1 MIKLLFLMQ
10 KIKID
15 EIRIDGFRGLKDFK
29 MSLSETT
36 VLTGMNNVGKTSVLK
51 ALQLLFGNSSFL
63 AAEDLHIDNNGKS
76 TQIIVDAK
84 IIAIGEDGKRTANFS
99 EVWEIAFGE
108 ANIKMDA
115 EEYSYVPMRVKY
127 TFQTL
132 QNSFNRDMHILNEWE
147 SAGIAWQDLKGK
159 KSTIKGDYFQF
170 HYLDAKRDI
179 QDDLKVRT
187 SYLGKMLG
195 DVASNYDPKDVAE
208 LEKKISSLNAEAIE
222 KSSVLKNIQES
233 LKGIDTTMDSSG
245 KVYVSPFAKKLR
257 DLNKSLTIHYGT
269 EDSSFTMDYHGMG
282 TRSWSSMLSFRAFVK
297 QMCNSKSP
305 DEEAFLPIIAIEE
318 PEAHLH
324 PNAQKQLYKQM
335 NDMPGIKII
344 STHSPYVAACA
355 ELSELRGMYKSDEK
369 TVCGSLPVAKLTS
382 EEQRKIRQAVLTS
395 NGELLFAKAIV
406 LGEGE
411 TEVQALPIFCQQHLG
426 LTPVESGLSFVDAKG
441 CGNYYPFVALADAFQ
456 IPWYIFSDGE
466 NETQKG
472 LKKLLKKTYGED
484 RALTEQKNIFIIPDE
499 KDFEGMLIVDGYKDE
514 IEKAIEQLKGKGYIN
529 EFIRENN
536 HKSKKREKTSAVCE
550 KCHQNIFINVERIY
564 DGEDGRLTA
573 LDDIM
578 ENNKAQLG
586 PMLANSIIESGK
598 TLPPLIVKLFDEI
611 KKDICHV

>member
-1 MIKLLFLMQ
+1 MQ

-63 AAEDLHIDNNGKS
+63 AAEDLHIDNDDKS

-115 EEYSYVPMRVKY
+115 EEYAYVPLRVKY

-132 QNSFNRDMHILNEWE
+132 QNSFNRDMHVLNEWE
-147 SAGIAWQDLKGK
+147 STGIAWQDLKGK

-179 QDDLKVRT
+179 QDDLKART

-208 LEKKISSLNAEAIE
+208 LEQKISSLNAEAIE
-222 KSSVLKNIQES
+222 KSNVLKNIQES

-269 EDSSFTMDYHGMG
+269 ENSSFTMDYHGMG

-297 QMCNSKSP
+297 QMCNSKNL

-355 ELSELRGMYKSDEK
+355 ELSELKGMYKSDEK
-369 TVCGSLPVAKLTS
+369 TVCGSLPVTKLTS
-382 EEQRKIRQAVLTS
+382 EDQRKIRQAVLTS

-411 TEVQALPIFCQQHLG
+411 TEVQALPIFSQQHLG
-426 LTPVESGLSFVDAKG
+426 LTPVESGLSFIDAKG
-441 CGNYYPFVALADAFQ
+441 CGNYYPFVVLADAFQ

-466 NETQKG
+466 KGTQQG
-472 LKKLLKKTYGED
+472 LKNLLKKTYGED
-484 RALTEQKNIFIIPDE
+484 RDLTEQKNIFIIPDE
-499 KDFEGMLIVDGYKDE
+499 KDFEGMLLDDGYKDE
-514 IEKAIEQLKGKGYIN
+514 IEKAIEQLKGEGYIDK
-529 EFIRENN
+529 FIREHN
-536 HKSKKREKTSAVCE
+536 HRPKKREKTSDVCE
-550 KCHQNIFINVERIY
+550 KCHQNIFVDIERIY

-586 PMLANSIIESGK
+586 PMIANSIIENGK

>member
-1 MIKLLFLMQ
+1 MR

-63 AAEDLHIDNNGKS
+63 AAEDLHIDNNDKS

-115 EEYSYVPMRVKY
+115 EEYAYVPMRVKY

-208 LEKKISSLNAEAIE
+208 LEEKISSLNAEAIE
-222 KSSVLKNIQES
+222 KSNVLKNIQES

-297 QMCNSKSP
+297 QICNSKNP

-369 TVCGSLPVAKLTS
+369 TVCGSLPVTKLTS

-456 IPWYIFSDGE
+456 ILWYIFSDGE
-466 NETQKG
+466 KETQKG

-484 RALTEQKNIFIIPDE
+484 RDLTEQKNIFIIPDE
-499 KDFEGMLIVDGYKDE
+499 KDFEGMLLVDGYKDE

>member
-1 MIKLLFLMQ
+1 MR

-63 AAEDLHIDNNGKS
+63 AAEDLHIDNNDKS

-99 EVWEIAFGE
+99 EVWEITFGE

-115 EEYSYVPMRVKY
+115 EEYAYVPMRVKY

-208 LEKKISSLNAEAIE
+208 LEEKISSLNAEAIE
-222 KSSVLKNIQES
+222 KSNVLKNIQES

-297 QMCNSKSP
+297 QICNSKNP

-369 TVCGSLPVAKLTS
+369 TVCGSLPVTKLTS

-466 NETQKG
+466 KETQKG

-484 RALTEQKNIFIIPDE
+484 RDLTEQKNIFIIPDE
-499 KDFEGMLIVDGYKDE
+499 KDFEGMLLVDGYKDE

>member
-1 MIKLLFLMQ
+1 MQ

-195 DVASNYDPKDVAE
+195 DVASNYNPEDVAE

-257 DLNKSLTIHYGT
+257 DLNKCLTIHYGT

-297 QMCNSKSP
+297 QMCNSKNP

-369 TVCGSLPVAKLTS
+369 TVCGSLPVTKLTS

-441 CGNYYPFVALADAFQ
+441 YGNYYPFVALADAFQ

-499 KDFEGMLIVDGYKDE
+499 KDFEGMLLVDGYKDE

-550 KCHQNIFINVERIY
+550 KCHQNIFIDVERIY

>member
-1 MIKLLFLMQ
+1 MQ

-63 AAEDLHIDNNGKS
+63 AAEDLHIDNNDKS

-115 EEYSYVPMRVKY
+115 EEYAYVPMRVKY

-208 LEKKISSLNAEAIE
+208 LEEKISSLNAEAIE

-297 QMCNSKSP
+297 QMCNSKNP

-369 TVCGSLPVAKLTS
+369 TVCGSLPVTKLTS

-466 NETQKG
+466 KETQKG

-484 RALTEQKNIFIIPDE
+484 RDLIEQKNIFIIPDE
-499 KDFEGMLIVDGYKDE
+499 KDFEGMLVVDGYKDE

-536 HKSKKREKTSAVCE
+536 HKPKKREKTPNVCE
-550 KCHQNIFINVERIY
+550 KCHQNIFIDVERIY

>member
-1 MIKLLFLMQ
+1 
-10 KIKID
+10 
-15 EIRIDGFRGLKDFK
+15 

-195 DVASNYDPKDVAE
+195 DVASNYNPEDVAE

-297 QMCNSKSP
+297 QMCNSKNP

-369 TVCGSLPVAKLTS
+369 TVCGSLPVTKLTS

-499 KDFEGMLIVDGYKDE
+499 KDFEGMLLVDGYKDE

-536 HKSKKREKTSAVCE
+536 HKPKKREKTPNVCE
-550 KCHQNIFINVERIY
+550 KCHQNIFIDVERIY

>member
-1 MIKLLFLMQ
+1 MR

-63 AAEDLHIDNNGKS
+63 AAEDLHIDNNDKS

-115 EEYSYVPMRVKY
+115 EEYAYVPMRVKY

-208 LEKKISSLNAEAIE
+208 LEEKISSLNAEAIE
-222 KSSVLKNIQES
+222 KSNVLKNIQES

-297 QMCNSKSP
+297 QICNSKNP

-369 TVCGSLPVAKLTS
+369 TVCGSLPVTKLTS

-411 TEVQALPIFCQQHLG
+411 TEVQALPIFCQQHLE

-466 NETQKG
+466 KETQKG

-484 RALTEQKNIFIIPDE
+484 RDLTEQKNIFIIPDE
-499 KDFEGMLIVDGYKDE
+499 KDFEGMLLVDGYKDE

>member
-1 MIKLLFLMQ
+1 MQ

-63 AAEDLHIDNNGKS
+63 AAEDLHIDNNDKS

-115 EEYSYVPMRVKY
+115 EEYAYVPMRVKY

-147 SAGIAWQDLKGK
+147 STGIAWQDLKGK

-179 QDDLKVRT
+179 QDDLKART

-208 LEKKISSLNAEAIE
+208 LEEKISSLNAEAIE
-222 KSSVLKNIQES
+222 KSNVLKNIQES

-297 QMCNSKSP
+297 QICNSKNP

-369 TVCGSLPVAKLTS
+369 TVCGSLPVTKLTS
-382 EEQRKIRQAVLTS
+382 EERRKIRQAVLTS

-466 NETQKG
+466 KETQKG

-484 RALTEQKNIFIIPDE
+484 RDLTEQKNIFIIPDE
-499 KDFEGMLIVDGYKDE
+499 KDFEGMLLVDGYKDE

>member
-1 MIKLLFLMQ
+1 MQ

-195 DVASNYDPKDVAE
+195 DVASNYNPEDVAE

-297 QMCNSKSP
+297 QMCNSKNP

-369 TVCGSLPVAKLTS
+369 TVCGSLPVTKLTS

-499 KDFEGMLIVDGYKDE
+499 KDFEGMLLVDGYKDE

-550 KCHQNIFINVERIY
+550 KCHQNIFIDVERIY

>member
-1 MIKLLFLMQ
+1 MQ
-10 KIKID
+10 KILID

-63 AAEDLHIDNNGKS
+63 STEDLHIDKNDKS
-76 TQIIVDAK
+76 NRIIVDAK
-84 IIAIGEDGKRTANFS
+84 IVAIGDDRERVANFS
-99 EVWEIAFGE
+99 DVWEIAFGE

-115 EEYSYVPMRVKY
+115 EEYAYVPLRVKY
-127 TFQTL
+127 TFQAL
-132 QNSFNRDMHILNEWE
+132 QNSFNRDMQILDEWE
-147 SAGIAWQDLKGK
+147 SVGVDWQDLRGK
-159 KSTIKGDYFQF
+159 KSSIKGDYFQF

-179 QDDLKVRT
+179 QDDLKART

-195 DVASNYDPKDVAE
+195 DVVSNYDPKDVAE
-208 LEKKISSLNAEAIE
+208 LEKKISTLNAEAIE
-222 KSSVLKNIQES
+222 KSNVLKNIQDS
-233 LKGIDTTMDSSG
+233 LKGIDATMDSSG

-269 EDSSFTMDYHGMG
+269 EESSFTMDYHGMG

-297 QMCNSKSP
+297 QMCDCKHP
-305 DEEAFLPIIAIEE
+305 EEEAFLPIIAIEE

-355 ELSELRGMYKSDEK
+355 ELSELRGMYKTDEK
-369 TVCGSLPVAKLTS
+369 TVCGSLPVAKLTP
-382 EEQRKIRQAVLTS
+382 EEKRKIRQAVLTS

-411 TEVQALPIFCQQHLG
+411 TEVQALPIFSQHYFG
-426 LTPVESGLSFVDAKG
+426 FTPVESGVSFVDAKG
-441 CGNYYPFVALADAFQ
+441 CGNYYPFVVLADAFQ

-466 NETQKG
+466 KDTQKG
-472 LKKLLKKTYGED
+472 LKKLLKKTYEED
-484 RALTEQKNIFIIPDE
+484 RELTAQKNIYIIPNE
-499 KDFEGMLIVDGYKDE
+499 KDFEGMLLEAGYKDE
-514 IEKAIEQLKGKGYIN
+514 IEKAIGQLKGEGYIDK
-529 EFIRENN
+529 FIRDNN
-536 HKSKKREKTSAVCE
+536 HRPKKREKTSSVCE
-550 KCHQNIFINVERIY
+550 HCHQNIFVDIERIY
-564 DGEDGRLTA
+564 DGEDGRLLA

-586 PMLANSIIESGK
+586 PVLANCIIENGK
-598 TLPPLIVKLFDEI
+598 ALPPLIVKLFDGI
-611 KKDICHV
+611 KKDIYHV

>member
-1 MIKLLFLMQ
+1 MQ
-10 KIKID
+10 KILID
-15 EIRIDGFRGLKDFK
+15 GIRIDGFRGLKDFK

-63 AAEDLHIDNNGKS
+63 TAEDLHIDKNDKS
-76 TQIIVDAK
+76 NCIIVDAK
-84 IIAIGEDGKRTANFS
+84 IVAIDEEGKRIANFS
-99 EVWEIAFGE
+99 EIWEIAFGA

-115 EEYSYVPMRVKY
+115 EEYAYVPLRAKY
-127 TFQTL
+127 VFQTL
-132 QNSFNRDMHILNEWE
+132 QNSFNKDMQVLNEWE
-147 SAGIAWQDLKGK
+147 SVGITWQDLKGK
-159 KSTIKGDYFQF
+159 KSTIKGECFQF

-179 QDDLKVRT
+179 QDDVKSRT

-195 DVASNYDPKDVAE
+195 DVVSNYDPQDVVE
-208 LEKKISSLNAEAIE
+208 LEQKISSLNAEAID
-222 KSSVLKNIQES
+222 KSKVLKNIQES
-233 LKGIDTTMDSSG
+233 LKGIDATMDSSG
-245 KVYVSPFAKKLR
+245 RVYVSPFAKKLR

-269 EDSSFTMDYHGMG
+269 EDNSFTMDYHGMG

-297 QMCNSKSP
+297 QMSDSKNP
-305 DEEAFLPIIAIEE
+305 DEDAFLPIIAIEE

-335 NDMPGIKII
+335 SEMPGIKII

-355 ELSELRGMYKSDEK
+355 DLSELRCMYKAEEK
-369 TVCGSLPVAKLTS
+369 TVCGSLPIAKLTP
-382 EEQRKIRQAVLTS
+382 EEQRKIRQAVLMS

-411 TEVQALPIFCQQHLG
+411 TEVQSLPIFCQQHWG
-426 LTPVESGLSFVDAKG
+426 FTPVESGLSFVDAKG
-441 CGNYYPFVALADAFQ
+441 CGNYYPFVVLADAFQ

-472 LKKLLKKTYGED
+472 LKKLLKKTYNENKE
-484 RALTEQKNIFIIPDE
+484 LTEQRNIFIIPDE
-499 KDFEGMLIVDGYKDE
+499 KDFEGMLLDDGYKDE
-514 IEKAIEQLKGKGYIN
+514 IESAIERLKGEGYIDK
-529 EFIRENN
+529 FIRENN
-536 HKSKKREKTSAVCE
+536 HRLKKRERTPHVC
-550 KCHQNIFINVERIY
+550 KSCHQNIFVDIERIY
-564 DGEDGRLTA
+564 DGEGGRLMA

-578 ENNKAQLG
+578 ENSKAQFG
-586 PMLANSIIESGK
+586 PVLANSIIESGK
-598 TLPPLIVKLFDEI
+598 ALPPLVVELFDRI

>member
-1 MIKLLFLMQ
+1 MQ

-84 IIAIGEDGKRTANFS
+84 IIAIGEDGKRTADFS

-195 DVASNYDPKDVAE
+195 DVASNYNPEDVAE

-297 QMCNSKSP
+297 QMCNSKNP

-369 TVCGSLPVAKLTS
+369 TVCGSLPVTKLTS

-466 NETQKG
+466 KETQKG

-484 RALTEQKNIFIIPDE
+484 RDLIEQKNIFIIPDE
-499 KDFEGMLIVDGYKDE
+499 KDFEGMLVVDGYKDE

-536 HKSKKREKTSAVCE
+536 HKPKKREKTPNVCE
-550 KCHQNIFINVERIY
+550 KCHQNIFIDVERIY

>member
-1 MIKLLFLMQ
+1 MQ
-10 KIKID
+10 KILID

-63 AAEDLHIDNNGKS
+63 TAEDLHIDKNSKS
-76 TQIIVDAK
+76 KCIIIDAK
-84 IIAIGEDGKRTANFS
+84 IVAIGNDGKRIANFS
-99 EVWEIAFGE
+99 EAWEIAFGADNVKFDTE
-108 ANIKMDA
+108 GNA
-115 EEYSYVPMRVKY
+115 YVPLRVKY

-132 QNSFNRDMHILNEWE
+132 QNTFDRDLQILNDWE
-147 SAGIAWQDLKGK
+147 SADTAWQNLKGK

-179 QDDLKVRT
+179 QDDLKSRT

-195 DVASNYDPKDVAE
+195 DIVSNYAPEDIAE
-208 LEKKISSLNAEAIE
+208 LEQKISSLNAEAIE
-222 KSSVLKNIQES
+222 KSDVLKNIQES
-233 LKGIDTTMDSSG
+233 LKGIDATMDSSG
-245 KVYVSPFAKKLR
+245 KVTVSPFAKKLR

-269 EDSSFTMDYHGMG
+269 EDCSFTMDYHGMG

-297 QMCNSKSP
+297 QMCDSKNP

-324 PNAQKQLYKQM
+324 PNAQKQLYRQM

-355 ELSELRGMYKSDEK
+355 ELSELRGMYKSAGK
-369 TVCGSLPVAKLTS
+369 TVCGSLPITELQT
-382 EEQRKIRQAVLTS
+382 EEQRKIKQAVLTS

-411 TEVQALPIFCQQHLG
+411 TEVQALPIFCQHHLE
-426 LTPVESGLSFVDAKG
+426 LTPVELGLSFVDAKG
-441 CGNYYPFVALADAFQ
+441 CGNYYPFIILAEAFH

-466 NETQKG
+466 KMTQKD
-472 LKKLLKKTYGED
+472 LNKLLKKTYHEEME
-484 RALTEQKNIFIIPDE
+484 LTKQENIFIIQDE
-499 KDFEGMLIVDGYKDE
+499 KDFEGMLLDDGYKDE
-514 IEKAIEQLKGKGYIN
+514 IEKAIEQLNGKGYIDK
-529 EFIRENN
+529 FIRDNN
-536 HKSKKREKTSAVCE
+536 HKSKKREKTTNVCE
-550 KCHQNIFINVERIY
+550 SCHQYIFKDIERIY

-578 ENNKAQLG
+578 EKNKAQLG
-586 PMLANSIIESGK
+586 PVLANCIIKSGK
-598 TLPPLIVKLFDEI
+598 PLPPLVVELFDKI
-611 KKDICHV
+611 RNDISHV

>member
-1 MIKLLFLMQ
+1 MQ

-195 DVASNYDPKDVAE
+195 DVASNYNPEDVAE

-297 QMCNSKSP
+297 QMCNSKNP

-369 TVCGSLPVAKLTS
+369 TVCGSLPVTKLTS

-499 KDFEGMLIVDGYKDE
+499 KDFEGMLLVDGYKDE

-529 EFIRENN
+529 VFIRENN
-536 HKSKKREKTSAVCE
+536 HKSKKREKTPDVCE
-550 KCHQNIFINVERIY
+550 KCHQNIFIDVERIY

>member
-1 MIKLLFLMQ
+1 MQ

-63 AAEDLHIDNNGKS
+63 AAEDLHIDNDDKS

-115 EEYSYVPMRVKY
+115 EEYAYVPLRVKY

-132 QNSFNRDMHILNEWE
+132 QNLFNRDMYILNEWE

-179 QDDLKVRT
+179 QDDLKTRT

-208 LEKKISSLNAEAIE
+208 LEQKISSLNAEAIE
-222 KSSVLKNIQES
+222 KSDVLKNIQES

-297 QMCNSKSP
+297 QMCNSKNP

-318 PEAHLH
+318 PESHLH

-369 TVCGSLPVAKLTS
+369 TVCGSLPVTILKP
-382 EEQRKIRQAVLTS
+382 EEQRKIRQTVLTS

-406 LGEGE
+406 LAEGE
-411 TEVQALPIFCQQHLG
+411 TEVQALPIFSQQHLG

-466 NETQKG
+466 KDTQKK
-472 LKKLLKKTYGED
+472 LKNLLKRTYGKD
-484 RALTEQKNIFIIPDE
+484 KDLTEQKNIFIIPNE
-499 KDFEGMLIVDGYKDE
+499 KDFEGMLLDDGYKDE
-514 IEKAIEQLKGKGYIN
+514 IEKAIEQLKEEG
-529 EFIRENN
+529 FIDRFISENN
-536 HKSKKREKTSAVCE
+536 HKIKKREKTPDICE
-550 KCHQNIFINVERIY
+550 KCRQNIFINIEQIY
-564 DGEDGRLTA
+564 DGEDGRLKA

-578 ENNKAQLG
+578 EKYKAQLG
-586 PMLANSIIESGK
+586 PVLANSIIENGK

>member
-1 MIKLLFLMQ
+1 MQ

-63 AAEDLHIDNNGKS
+63 AAEDLHIDNNDKS

-84 IIAIGEDGKRTANFS
+84 IIAIGEDGKRTANFP

-115 EEYSYVPMRVKY
+115 EEYAYVPMRVKY

-222 KSSVLKNIQES
+222 KSNVLKNIQES

-297 QMCNSKSP
+297 QMCNSKNP

-369 TVCGSLPVAKLTS
+369 TVCGSLPVTKLTS

-466 NETQKG
+466 KETQKG
-472 LKKLLKKTYGED
+472 LKNLLKKTYDED
-484 RALTEQKNIFIIPDE
+484 RDLTEQKNIFIIPDE
-499 KDFEGMLIVDGYKDE
+499 KDFEGMLLVDGYKDE

-529 EFIRENN
+529 KFIRENN
-536 HKSKKREKTSAVCE
+536 HKPKKREKTSNVCE
-550 KCHQNIFINVERIY
+550 KCHQNIFIDVERIY

>member
-1 MIKLLFLMQ
+1 MQ

-63 AAEDLHIDNNGKS
+63 AAEDLHIDNNDKS

-115 EEYSYVPMRVKY
+115 EEYAYVPMRVKY

-195 DVASNYDPKDVAE
+195 DVASNYNPEDVAE

-297 QMCNSKSP
+297 QMCNSKNP

-369 TVCGSLPVAKLTS
+369 TICGSLPVTKLTS

-441 CGNYYPFVALADAFQ
+441 YGNYYPFVALADAFQ

-499 KDFEGMLIVDGYKDE
+499 KDFEGMLLVDGYKDE

-550 KCHQNIFINVERIY
+550 KCHQNIFIDVERIY

>member
-1 MIKLLFLMQ
+1 MQ

-195 DVASNYDPKDVAE
+195 DVASNYDPEDVAE

-282 TRSWSSMLSFRAFVK
+282 TRSWSSMLSFRAFVT
-297 QMCNSKSP
+297 QMCNSKNP

-335 NDMPGIKII
+335 NDMPGI
-344 STHSPYVAACA
+344 
-355 ELSELRGMYKSDEK
+355 
-369 TVCGSLPVAKLTS
+369 
-382 EEQRKIRQAVLTS
+382 
-395 NGELLFAKAIV
+395 
-406 LGEGE
+406 
-411 TEVQALPIFCQQHLG
+411 
-426 LTPVESGLSFVDAKG
+426 
-441 CGNYYPFVALADAFQ
+441 
-456 IPWYIFSDGE
+456 
-466 NETQKG
+466 
-472 LKKLLKKTYGED
+472 
-484 RALTEQKNIFIIPDE
+484 
-499 KDFEGMLIVDGYKDE
+499 
-514 IEKAIEQLKGKGYIN
+514 
-529 EFIRENN
+529 
-536 HKSKKREKTSAVCE
+536 
-550 KCHQNIFINVERIY
+550 
-564 DGEDGRLTA
+564 
-573 LDDIM
+573 
-578 ENNKAQLG
+578 
-586 PMLANSIIESGK
+586 
-598 TLPPLIVKLFDEI
+598 
-611 KKDICHV
+611 

>member
-1 MIKLLFLMQ
+1 MR

-63 AAEDLHIDNNGKS
+63 AAEDLHIDNNDKS

-115 EEYSYVPMRVKY
+115 EEYAYVPMRVKY

-208 LEKKISSLNAEAIE
+208 LEEKISSLNAEAIE
-222 KSSVLKNIQES
+222 KSNVLKNIQES

-297 QMCNSKSP
+297 QICNSKNP

-369 TVCGSLPVAKLTS
+369 TVCGSLPVTKLTS

-466 NETQKG
+466 KETQKG

-484 RALTEQKNIFIIPDE
+484 RDLTEQKNIFIIPDE
-499 KDFEGMLIVDGYKDE
+499 KDFEGMLLVDGYKDE

-598 TLPPLIVKLFDEI
+598 TLSPLIVKLFDEI

>member
-1 MIKLLFLMQ
+1 MQ

-84 IIAIGEDGKRTANFS
+84 IIAIGEDGKRTADFS

-195 DVASNYDPKDVAE
+195 DVASNYNPEDVAE

-297 QMCNSKSP
+297 QMCNSKNP

-369 TVCGSLPVAKLTS
+369 TVCGSLPVTKLTS

-441 CGNYYPFVALADAFQ
+441 CGNYYPFVALAEAFQ

-466 NETQKG
+466 NETQEG

-499 KDFEGMLIVDGYKDE
+499 KDFEGMLLVDGYKDE

-529 EFIRENN
+529 KFIRENN

-550 KCHQNIFINVERIY
+550 KCHQNIFIDVERIY

-598 TLPPLIVKLFDEI
+598 TLPPLIGKLFDEI

>member
-1 MIKLLFLMQ
+1 MQ

-29 MSLSETT
+29 MNLSETT

-63 AAEDLHIDNNGKS
+63 ATEDLHIDKDDKS

-84 IIAIGEDGKRTANFS
+84 IIAIGEDGKRTTNFS

-108 ANIKMDA
+108 ANIKMDT
-115 EEYSYVPMRVKY
+115 EEYAYVPLRVKY

-147 SAGIAWQDLKGK
+147 AAGIAWQDLKGK
-159 KSTIKGDYFQF
+159 KSTIKGDCFQF

-179 QDDLKVRT
+179 QDDLKART

-208 LEKKISSLNAEAIE
+208 LEQKISSLNAEAIE
-222 KSSVLKNIQES
+222 KSDVLKNIQES

-245 KVYVSPFAKKLR
+245 KVYVSPFDKKLR

-297 QMCNSKSP
+297 QMCNSKNP

-324 PNAQKQLYKQM
+324 PNAQKQIYKQM
-335 NDMPGIKII
+335 NDMPGVKII

-369 TVCGSLPVAKLTS
+369 TVCGSLPVTKLTS
-382 EEQRKIRQAVLTS
+382 EEQRKIKQAVLMS

-411 TEVQALPIFCQQHLG
+411 TEVQALPIFSQQHLG

-441 CGNYYPFVALADAFQ
+441 CGNYYPFVALANAFQ

-466 NETQKG
+466 KDTQKS
-472 LKKLLKKTYGED
+472 LKKLLKKTYDED
-484 RALTEQKNIFIIPDE
+484 RDLTEQKNIFIIPDE
-499 KDFEGMLIVDGYKDE
+499 KDFEGMLLDDGYKDE
-514 IEKAIEQLKGKGYIN
+514 IEKAIEQLKGEGYIDK
-529 EFIRENN
+529 FIRDYN
-536 HKSKKREKTSAVCE
+536 HRPKKREKTSNVCE
-550 KCHQNIFINVERIY
+550 KCHQNIFVNIERIY

-586 PMLANSIIESGK
+586 PVLANCIIENGK
-598 TLPPLIVKLFDEI
+598 ALPPLIVKLFDEI

>member
-1 MIKLLFLMQ
+1 MQ

-195 DVASNYDPKDVAE
+195 DVASNYNPEDVAE

-297 QMCNSKSP
+297 QMCNSKNP

-369 TVCGSLPVAKLTS
+369 TVCGSLPVTKLTS

-499 KDFEGMLIVDGYKDE
+499 KDFEGMLLVDGYKDE

-550 KCHQNIFINVERIY
+550 KCHQNIFIDVERIY

-611 KKDICHV
+611 KKGICHV

>member
-1 MIKLLFLMQ
+1 MQ

-84 IIAIGEDGKRTANFS
+84 IIAIGEDGKRTADFS

-195 DVASNYDPKDVAE
+195 DVASNYNPEDVAE

-297 QMCNSKSP
+297 QMCNSKNP

-369 TVCGSLPVAKLTS
+369 TVCGSLPVTKLTS

-466 NETQKG
+466 KETQKG

-484 RALTEQKNIFIIPDE
+484 RDLIEQKNIFIIPDE
-499 KDFEGMLIVDGYKDE
+499 KDFEGMLVVDGYKDE

-529 EFIRENN
+529 EFIGENN
-536 HKSKKREKTSAVCE
+536 HKPKKREKTPNVCE
-550 KCHQNIFINVERIY
+550 KCHQNIFIDVERIY